1 MDERTK
7 KILIAVIQS
16 YIQLA
21 APVGSRY
28 ISKKYGLGVS
38 PATIRNAMSDLE
50 EMGYLSQPHA
60 SSGRMPTDKGYRLFV
75 EEIRACNVS
84 ANDDLLTLL
93 SNNNSYLMG
102 DLNDFLY
109 SITRALSNYSRYL
122 VVTLSS
128 TMEKSRLKKIDLS
141 NLRDN
146 VVVVLLF
153 TEEGMVKHKMVES
166 KDVLTQDDLTKIASY
181 LNSQF
186 RGYTLGDIRKAL
198 LDIVYQE
205 MAMRD
210 DLVAVALNLCKN
222 AIYPCNLDVFISG
235 ISALIESPDFCDI
248 QKIKE
253 LSKAVDDKQKI
264 ITLLDKMMESEGVQ
278 VYIGTESFLDTEEL
292 SLVASTFCDKGRP
305 FGVLGLIGPQRMDY
319 ASVISIVDTSARF
332 LSNHLQGR

>member
-16 YIQLA
+16 YIQSA

-28 ISKKYGLGVS
+28 ISKKYGLGIS
-38 PATIRNAMSDLE
+38 PATIRNTMSDLE
-50 EMGYLSQPHA
+50 EMGYLSQPHT

-75 EEIRACNVS
+75 EELRACSVN
-84 ANDDLLTLL
+84 ANDDLLALL
-93 SNNNSYLMG
+93 ATQNLCSMG
-102 DLNDFLY
+102 DLNDLLD
-109 SITRALSNYSRYL
+109 SVTRALSEYSRYL

-128 TMEKSRLKKIDLS
+128 TMEKCILKKIDFS
-141 NLRDN
+141 VLRDN
-146 VVVVLLF
+146 VVVVLLL
-153 TEEGMVKHKMVES
+153 TEEGVVKHKTVES
-166 KDVLTQDDLTKIASY
+166 RDGLTQGDLRQMAAY

-186 RGYTLGDIRKAL
+186 KGCTLGDIRNAL

-210 DLVAVALNLCKN
+210 DLIAVALNLCKN

-235 ISALIESPDFCDI
+235 ISALIDLPDFCDI

-264 ITLLDKMMESEGVQ
+264 INLLDKMMESEGVQ

-319 ASVISIVDTSARF
+319 ANAISIVDTSARF